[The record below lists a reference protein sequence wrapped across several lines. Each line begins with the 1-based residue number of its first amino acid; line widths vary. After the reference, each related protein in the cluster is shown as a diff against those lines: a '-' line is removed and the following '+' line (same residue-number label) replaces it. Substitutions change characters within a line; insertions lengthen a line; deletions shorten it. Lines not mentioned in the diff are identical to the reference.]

1 MILIYA
7 GRRQTTD
14 AQGMRER
21 VGTLLDEIRPR
32 LLVGS
37 AAAGADLLVLA
48 LARERDIPARVILLG
63 EVAEF
68 ERVSVA
74 DLGEEW
80 SLRYREMLADT
91 DVSVESVASPGP
103 DRRAAHLMVN
113 EVIVV
118 TAWRAAAKGEKVV
131 ALAVTEPPGSGQ
143 SGGGVTADLVARA
156 ERRGWPVVT
165 THSAVHRQE

>member
-7 GRRQTTD
+7 GRRQATD
-14 AQGMRER
+14 AQGVRER
-21 VGTLLDEIRPR
+21 VRTLLDEVRPR

-63 EVAEF
+63 GVAEF

-80 SLRYREMLADT
+80 IERYREILADT
-91 DVSVESVASPGP
+91 GVSVESVASPGP

-113 EVIVV
+113 EMIIETARREATEGEEVI
-118 TAWRAAAKGEKVV
+118 
-131 ALAVTEPPGSGQ
+131 ALAVTESPGSGG
-143 SGGGVTADLVARA
+143 SVTADLVAQA

-165 THSAVHRQE
+165 TSSAVHRQE